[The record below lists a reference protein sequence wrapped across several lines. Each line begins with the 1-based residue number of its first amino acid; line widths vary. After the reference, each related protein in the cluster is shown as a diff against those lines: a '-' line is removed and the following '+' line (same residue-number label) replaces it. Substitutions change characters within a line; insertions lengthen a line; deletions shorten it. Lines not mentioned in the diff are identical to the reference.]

1 MSFFS
6 EATHAFLPIP
16 EDSRIETKPFLDASS
31 EVVPFFDVLGATAFA
46 PVKSD
51 INGNI
56 KKLRDKYTQDLEKFK
71 TLQGMVESEIEA
83 GTTLAKNSATDA
95 LLWLKRAMQFIII
108 FLEEV
113 LKGEEDLVK
122 CAKKAYEGS
131 LKKFHG
137 WLVQGIFSVAM
148 KAVPYRKDFMHKLGR
163 GKVDEATVLKEMKD
177 CLDLLSANINVVE
190 EFYQQNKLDSSQK
203 V

>member
-6 EATHAFLPIP
+6 EAEHRFLPIP
-16 EDSRIETKPFLDASS
+16 EDTRIETKSFLDAAS
-31 EVVPFFDVLGATAFA
+31 EVVPFFDVLGPTAFA

-56 KKLRDKYTQDLEKFK
+56 KKLREKFAKDPEKYK
-71 TLQGMVESEIEA
+71 TLQGIVESEIEE
-83 GTTLAKNSATDA
+83 GTTKEKNSATDA
-95 LLWLKRAMQFIII
+95 LLWLKRAMQFIIV

-113 LKGEEDLVK
+113 LKGEPDLVK

-137 WLVQGIFSVAM
+137 WIVQGIFSLAM
-148 KAVPYRKDFMHKLGR
+148 KAVPYRKDFIASLGR
-163 GKVDEATVLKEMKD
+163 GKADEETVLKEMKD
-177 CLDLLSANINVVE
+177 FLDLLSANINTVE
-190 EFYQQNKLDSSQK
+190 QFYHKNDLDSSK
-203 V
+203 VV